1 MSTTDTIDIKNLN
14 IQKLTDSEGYPTW
27 RARLSV
33 ALRAMSLWGIV
44 DGNRLKDSV
53 LSKPEELAKWTKD
66 NDRAMFFIMAS
77 VSDEVLMNSDHSSAK
92 QLWDSI
98 LSAYGV
104 AKEEKVYH
112 VYHRIIN
119 TKMSSADNASEHVAK
134 FKTMFQQIEAMDE
147 KISERFKIAVLLS
160 SLPESYNVKRQIL
173 YEKEKQTF
181 QDVCD
186 SVIGHVPEGHSS
198 ASESADKA
206 LAAFSG
212 GNAKFKKRTYTGPLC
227 KNCQKPSHSIETCY
241 EIHGYPTWFKGKK
254 GLGGNAAKPG
264 APMAVEREWSFSVR
278 TWKEDLKNEMELA
291 DLDSPQGFAW
301 EEELAKSVTMVSGK
315 DIWVADLGTS
325 RAMTPYP
332 DILHDIHPLEK
343 PVRFWLTGKKI
354 WILGKE
360 AGTVHLKTKFGVLV
374 LSEVLHVPDCDQN
387 LLAHKPLIRKGCSV
401 HYTPSGVYVC
411 SPNGETMAFAPERLN
426 ENQWT
431 LSDVQA
437 ILPKRDHANVAS
449 QSQMTSLTHRR
460 FGHPGRDRFNHAI
473 ETYKIKNVA
482 AILETYPCTPC
493 DLSKS
498 HREPLSKEPRAE
510 VKEILEILHSDTW
523 GPARITT
530 YTGMRWVLTIID
542 LKSRMSW
549 IFLLKTKSSYEAFEK
564 FEEFKAYIEK
574 STGKSIRLIRTDNGT
589 EYLGPFVNRLMMWG
603 IKHETSSDYTPAM
616 NGLA

>member
-44 DGNRLKDSV
+44 DGTRLKDSV

-212 GNAKFKKRTYTGPLC
+212 GNAKFKKRTYTGPPC
-227 KNCQKPSHSIETCY
+227 KHCQKPTHSIETCY

-254 GLGGNAAKPG
+254 GSGGNDANPG
-264 APMAVEREWSFSVR
+264 ASMAVEKEWIFSAR
-278 TWKEDLKNEMELA
+278 ISEEDLAYSEMGPEDLDDELA
-291 DLDSPQGFAW
+291 NSASL
-301 EEELAKSVTMVSGK
+301 VNGK
-315 DIWVADLGTS
+315 DVWVADSGAS
-325 RAMTPYP
+325 RAMTRYP
-332 DILHDIHPLEK
+332 EIIDDIHALER
-343 PVRFWLTGKKI
+343 PVRFWLAGKKV
-354 WILGKE
+354 WIIGKE
-360 AGTVHLKTKFGVLV
+360 AGTVRLKTKFGMLV
-374 LSEVLHVPDCDQN
+374 LLEVLYVPDCDQN

-498 HREPLSKEPRAE
+498 HREPLHQGKD
-510 VKEILEILHSDTW
+510 K
-523 GPARITT
+523 
-530 YTGMRWVLTIID
+530 
-542 LKSRMSW
+542 
-549 IFLLKTKSSYEAFEK
+549 LLL
-564 FEEFKAYIEK
+564 
-574 STGKSIRLIRTDNGT
+574 LI
-589 EYLGPFVNRLMMWG
+589 LMMQ
-603 IKHETSSDYTPAM
+603 
-616 NGLA
+616 

>member
-44 DGNRLKDSV
+44 DGTRLKDSV

-212 GNAKFKKRTYTGPLC
+212 GNAKFKKRTYTGPPC
-227 KNCQKPSHSIETCY
+227 KHCQKPTHSIETCY

-254 GLGGNAAKPG
+254 GSGGNDANPG
-264 APMAVEREWSFSVR
+264 ASMAVEKEWIFSAR
-278 TWKEDLKNEMELA
+278 ISEEDLAYSEMGPEDLDDELA
-291 DLDSPQGFAW
+291 NSASL
-301 EEELAKSVTMVSGK
+301 VNGK
-315 DIWVADLGTS
+315 DVWVADSGAS
-325 RAMTPYP
+325 RAMTRYP
-332 DILHDIHPLEK
+332 EIIDDIHPLER
-343 PVRFWLTGKKI
+343 PVRFWLAGKKV
-354 WILGKE
+354 WIIGKE
-360 AGTVHLKTKFGVLV
+360 AGTVRLKTKFGMLV
-374 LSEVLHVPDCDQN
+374 LLEVLYVPDCDQN

-411 SPNGETMAFAPERLN
+411 SPN
-426 ENQWT
+426 
-431 LSDVQA
+431 
-437 ILPKRDHANVAS
+437 
-449 QSQMTSLTHRR
+449 
-460 FGHPGRDRFNHAI
+460 
-473 ETYKIKNVA
+473 
-482 AILETYPCTPC
+482 
-493 DLSKS
+493 
-498 HREPLSKEPRAE
+498 
-510 VKEILEILHSDTW
+510 
-523 GPARITT
+523 
-530 YTGMRWVLTIID
+530 
-542 LKSRMSW
+542 
-549 IFLLKTKSSYEAFEK
+549 
-564 FEEFKAYIEK
+564 
-574 STGKSIRLIRTDNGT
+574 
-589 EYLGPFVNRLMMWG
+589 
-603 IKHETSSDYTPAM
+603 
-616 NGLA
+616 